1 MANLQIHKILRSMK
15 FMYALVVA
23 IPMLIFWNNFSTN
36 LGSNETQVAPSPLTP
51 VNSLTEEEQKAGW
64 KLLFDGKTMAGW
76 HRYGNKPVGQSW
88 KVEDG
93 AMMFDPSVKD
103 GGDIVTDGEFED
115 FDFRLEWK
123 IAPCGNSGIMF
134 YVVESDK
141 YPTPWRTGPEMQVL
155 DNACHPDA
163 KIKTHRAGDLYDMI
177 ACSTETVKPAGEWN
191 QVRIVSKN
199 GRLQHWL
206 NGKKVVETTLWDQAW
221 YDMIA
226 KSKFKDMADFGRAKK
241 GKFSLQ
247 DHGDKVWFRNIKLK
261 AL

>member
-1 MANLQIHKILRSMK
+1 MK
-15 FMYALVVA
+15 FIYALVVV
-23 IPMLIFWNNFSTN
+23 IPILFFWNNTSS
-36 LGSNETQVAPSPLTP
+36 LLPNETPVALYSLVEANT
-51 VNSLTEEEQKAGW
+51 LTEEEQKGGW
-64 KLLFDGKTMAGW
+64 KLLFDGKTTAGW
-76 HRYGNKPVGQSW
+76 HRYGNKPIGQSW
-88 KVEDG
+88 KVENG
-93 AMMFDPSVKD
+93 AIMFDPSVKD
-103 GGDIVTDGEFED
+103 GGDIVTDEEFEN

-123 IAPCGNSGIMF
+123 IASCGNSGIMI
-134 YVVESDK
+134 YVVENDK
-141 YPTPWRTGPEMQVL
+141 YPTPWRTGPEIQVL

-206 NGKKVVETTLWDQAW
+206 NGKKVVETTLWDQSW

-226 KSKFKDMADFGRAKK
+226 KSKFKDMEDFGRAKK

-247 DHGDKVWFRNIKLK
+247 DHGDQVWFRNIKLK
-261 AL
+261 TL